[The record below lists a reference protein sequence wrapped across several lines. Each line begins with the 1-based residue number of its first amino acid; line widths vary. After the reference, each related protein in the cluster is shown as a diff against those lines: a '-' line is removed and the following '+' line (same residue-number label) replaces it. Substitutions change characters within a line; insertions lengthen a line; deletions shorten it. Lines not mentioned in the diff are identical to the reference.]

1 MKKLFVPF
9 LALALVAGCAG
20 PKVRPSMSSDQAQP
34 AAMALYAARYCVAQ
48 GHMSPETGAMGATT
62 IHRWSDNFKDSGPLF
77 AELRSLE
84 RTRIEV
90 SAADCRKASM
100 VILEAQ
106 AKQNKA
112 DEDAAYRAQ
121 AVREL
126 SQQLNDFG
134 KDFPRTRVTNCTRTM
149 MGASCTTY

>member
-1 MKKLFVPF
+1 
-9 LALALVAGCAG
+9 
-20 PKVRPSMSSDQAQP
+20 
-34 AAMALYAARYCVAQ
+34 
-48 GHMSPETGAMGATT
+48 MG
-62 IHRWSDNFKDSGPLF
+62 
-77 AELRSLE
+77 
-84 RTRIEV
+84 
-90 SAADCRKASM
+90 
-100 VILEAQ
+100 ILEAQ